1 MPPKKKKPPVLSSK
15 QIRHLRGLGHHLLPA
30 VMVGRE
36 GVTDQVLA
44 ALEDSIKAH
53 ELIKVKIQQNC
64 PQDRSEV
71 AELLA
76 KGAVA
81 AVVQVL
87 GKTIL
92 LYRPNKD
99 LSVDRAIQFP

>member
-1 MPPKKKKPPVLSSK
+1 MAPNKKRSPVLSSK
-15 QIRHLRGLGHHLLPA
+15 QIRFLRGLGHHLLPA

-53 ELIKVKIQQNC
+53 ELVKVKIQQNC
-64 PQDRSEV
+64 AQERSEV

-81 AVVQVL
+81 AVVQIL

-92 LYRPNKD
+92 LFRPNKD
-99 LSVDRAIQFP
+99 LPAEKAIRFP

>member
-1 MPPKKKKPPVLSSK
+1 MPPKKKKPPVLNSK

-71 AELLA
+71 AGLLA
-76 KGAVA
+76 KGTAA
-81 AVVQVL
+81 AVVQIL
-87 GKTIL
+87 GRTIL
-92 LYRPNKD
+92 LYLPNED
-99 LSVDRAIQFP
+99 LPADRAIRLP

>member
-1 MPPKKKKPPVLSSK
+1 MATKKKKLPALNSK

-36 GVTDQVLA
+36 GVTEQVLA

-64 PQDRSEV
+64 PHDRSEV
-71 AELLA
+71 ADLLA
-76 KGAVA
+76 RGAA
-81 AVVQVL
+81 AAIVQIL

-92 LYRPNKD
+92 LFRPNKD
-99 LSVDRAIQFP
+99 LPADRIIRLP

>member
-1 MPPKKKKPPVLSSK
+1 MPPKKKKPPVLNSK

-36 GVTDQVLA
+36 GVTDHVLA
-44 ALEDSIKAH
+44 ALEDSITAH
-53 ELIKVKIQQNC
+53 ELIKVKIQQNS
-64 PQDRSEV
+64 PEDRSEV

-76 KGAVA
+76 KGAAA
-81 AVVQVL
+81 AVVQIL
-87 GKTIL
+87 GRTIL

-99 LSVDRAIQFP
+99 LPADRAIQFP

>member
-1 MPPKKKKPPVLSSK
+1 MSPKKKKAPVLNSR

-64 PQDRSEV
+64 PQDRTEV

-81 AVVQVL
+81 VVVQIL

-99 LSVDRAIQFP
+99 LPADRALQLP

>member
-1 MPPKKKKPPVLSSK
+1 MASKKKKPPVLNNK

-36 GVTDQVLA
+36 GVTDRVLA

-64 PQDRSEV
+64 PLDRSEV
-71 AELLA
+71 ADLLA
-76 KGAVA
+76 RGATA
-81 AVVQVL
+81 AVVQIL

-92 LYRPNKD
+92 IYRPNKE
-99 LSVDRAIQFP
+99 LPADRIIQLP

>member
-1 MPPKKKKPPVLSSK
+1 MPSQKKKPPVLNSR

-36 GVTDQVLA
+36 GVTDQVVA
-44 ALEDSIKAH
+44 SLEDSIKAH
-53 ELIKVKIQQNC
+53 ELIKVKIQQNS

-76 KGAVA
+76 KRSVA
-81 AVVQVL
+81 AVVQIL
-87 GKTIL
+87 GRTIL
-92 LYRPNKD
+92 LYRPNRD
-99 LSVDRAIQFP
+99 LPAERAIQLP

>member
-1 MPPKKKKPPVLSSK
+1 MLNSK
-15 QIRHLRGLGHHLLPA
+15 QTRHLRGLGHHLLPA

-36 GVTDQVLA
+36 GVTHQVLA
-44 ALEDSIKAH
+44 ALEDSVAAH

-64 PQDRSEV
+64 PLDRSEV

-76 KGAVA
+76 RGVFA
-81 AVVQVL
+81 AVVQIL
-87 GKTIL
+87 GRTIL

-99 LSVDRAIQFP
+99 LPVDRAIQLP